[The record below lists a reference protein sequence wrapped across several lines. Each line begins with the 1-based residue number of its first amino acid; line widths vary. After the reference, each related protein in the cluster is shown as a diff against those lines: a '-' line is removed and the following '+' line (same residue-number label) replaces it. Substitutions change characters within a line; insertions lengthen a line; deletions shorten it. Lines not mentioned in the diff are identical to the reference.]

1 MVLEGEA
8 GEWEN
13 EELKALNKEKGRVRQ
28 NKAHA
33 LMISPSLYLSEA
45 RLQEKISGG
54 KWLKPPT
61 ATERDGDFRIP
72 TRNVSGYREMRG
84 SNRYS
89 NGA

>member
-1 MVLEGEA
+1 MVLEGEV

-13 EELKALNKEKGRVRQ
+13 EELQALNKEKGRVGQ

-33 LMISPSLYLSEA
+33 LMIYLSLSLA

-54 KWLKPPT
+54 TWLKPPT

-72 TRNVSGYREMRG
+72 TRNVYGYREMRG